1 MILPTYLTKIPQ
13 SSPKPPQR
21 KNFLHE
27 LLVNRLRYLP
37 GVCGWDIRDWYYIY
51 RHEWLIFMVFM
62 VGRSS
67 RGILWVPSFWDS
79 WRCFRTDYYM
89 TDMWCSILLDLACQ
103 IIFDWHKYIACI
115 VISGISLPH
124 VENSW
129 QADVLYLDHPTWNT
143 CGSLWVL
150 VLFFMCWVFSWRRT
164 FRHSATKPVSCT

>member
-129 QADVLYLDHPTWNT
+129 QADTWLGRPLSWPPDLEYVWLVMSFGVVLH
-143 CGSLWVL
+143 VL
-150 VLFFMCWVFSWRRT
+150 SVILKKNF
-164 FRHSATKPVSCT
+164 